1 MISSRRTEWGHLQE
15 TFPYV
20 RVGDGPK
27 TLVIVPGLGDAM
39 SDGEYGPLAARGIG
53 WYLRRFLDE
62 YTVYVVSRPRGLEGG
77 KTIGDMADDYARVLE
92 DELGS
97 ASVIGL
103 SMGGLIGQELAHR
116 RPDLVER
123 LVVAVAG
130 CRLGSEGEPVVRRL
144 RGHALER
151 DWLEIRARLVREMYT
166 ATRRTVY
173 PKLVRTVGRLDPPEP
188 AEPQDVVV
196 SIDAVLEFDATDRL
210 AEIEPSTLV
219 IGGTEDVFFPETVL
233 RETKEGIPDAKLA
246 MFPGARHGAFQE
258 HKGTFDGMVSDFLA
272 GKPLRP
278 AGSG

>member
-1 MISSRRTEWGHLQE
+1 VISSRRTEWGHLQD

-27 TLVIVPGLGDAM
+27 PLLVVPGLGDAM
-39 SDGEYGPLAARGIG
+39 FDGEYGPLAARGFQL
-53 WYLRRFLDE
+53 YLRRFLDE
-62 YTVYVVSRPRGLEGG
+62 YTVYVVSRPRGLAGDA
-77 KTIGDMADDYARVLE
+77 TIGDMSDDYARVLE
-92 DELGS
+92 EEVGP
-97 ASVIGL
+97 AAVAGL

-116 RPDLVER
+116 RPDLVDR

-130 CRLGSEGEPVVRRL
+130 CRLGSDGEPIVSRL

-151 DWLEIRARLVREMYT
+151 DWVEIRARLLREMYT
-166 ATRRTVY
+166 GTRRTVY
-173 PKLVRTVGRLDPPEP
+173 PEIARTAGRLRPPEP

-196 SIDAVLEFDATDRL
+196 SIEAVLEFDATDRL
-210 AEIEPSTLV
+210 AGIEPSTLV
-219 IGGTEDVFFPETVL
+219 IGGTDDVFFPEAVL

-258 HKGTFDGMVSDFLA
+258 HKETFDGMVSDFLA